1 MSSKNMQ
8 ENSDFRKKPKQRM
21 KIVAGLGSIEEYI
34 PYVEA
39 GADELFCGYV
49 PYWWS
54 QKYGTLSPLNRREVL
69 AYHVQIGAFEDLK
82 ILSNLVKIYGVPV
95 TIALNALYYVKEQ
108 YEEIA
113 SIVASCM
120 EIGFDSF
127 IIADPALV
135 FFLREKGIRCN
146 ILLSGEMSE
155 VNSLFLEQMS
165 KYDISRV
172 IFHRKNSFSDME
184 SCVRKTKEKI
194 PEYEAFVLN
203 EMCHFTGAYCNSLH
217 CDELGHLCKVP
228 YQLGSYGKPAFQSN
242 VLYQSKEN
250 LHTVYKTQEE
260 KPGCM
265 LDSSVTASVE
275 YEPKMKVFK
284 SKTAACAPGA
294 NEEAEIDGY
303 LPGANE
309 EAEID
314 GYLPGANEE
323 AEIDGY
329 LPGANEEV
337 EIDGYLTGATGCGLC
352 ALASLQTAGVT
363 HLKVVGRGNYIDY
376 EKEDIRQL
384 KRALTILEE
393 VEALRQ
399 KGSGEVQLHAEFQRR
414 IRTRLFHGECSNN
427 CYYRNHV

>member
-8 ENSDFRKKPKQRM
+8 ENSDFRKKSKQRM

-34 PYVEA
+34 PYVGA

-108 YEEIA
+108 YEEIT

-146 ILLSGEMSE
+146 IHLSGEMSE

-172 IFHRKNSFSDME
+172 IFHRKNSLLDME

-228 YQLGSYGKPAFQSN
+228 YQLGSYGESAFQSN

-260 KPGCM
+260 QSDCM
-265 LDSSVTASVE
+265 SDSSVTTLADS
-275 YEPKMKVFK
+275 EPKMKVFK
-284 SKTAACAPGA
+284 SKTAACAPGT

-314 GYLPGANEE
+314 GYL
-323 AEIDGY
+323 
-329 LPGANEEV
+329 
-337 EIDGYLTGATGCGLC
+337 TGVTGCGLC

-393 VEALRQ
+393 VETLRQ
-399 KGSGEVQLHAEFQRR
+399 KDSGEVQLHAEFQRR

>member
-54 QKYGTLSPLNRREVL
+54 QKYGTLSPLNRREVF

-146 ILLSGEMSE
+146 IHLSGEMSE

-309 EAEID
+309 E
-314 GYLPGANEE
+314 
-323 AEIDGY
+323 
-329 LPGANEEV
+329 V

-399 KGSGEVQLHAEFQRR
+399 KDSGEVQLHAEFQRR

>member
-323 AEIDGY
+323 
-329 LPGANEEV
+329 V

>member
-8 ENSDFRKKPKQRM
+8 ENSDFRKKSKQRM

-34 PYVEA
+34 PYVGA

-108 YEEIA
+108 YEEIT

-146 ILLSGEMSE
+146 IHLSGEMSE

-172 IFHRKNSFSDME
+172 IFHRKNSLLDME

-265 LDSSVTASVE
+265 SDSSVTASVE
-275 YEPKMKVFK
+275 YEPKMKGYK
-284 SKTAACAPGA
+284 SKTAACAPGT
-294 NEEAEIDGY
+294 NEEEAEIDGY

-314 GYLPGANEE
+314 GYL
-323 AEIDGY
+323 
-329 LPGANEEV
+329 
-337 EIDGYLTGATGCGLC
+337 TGVTGCGLC

-393 VEALRQ
+393 VETLRQ
-399 KGSGEVQLHAEFQRR
+399 KDSGEVQLHAEFQRR

>member
-8 ENSDFRKKPKQRM
+8 ENSDFRKKSKQRM

-146 ILLSGEMSE
+146 IHLSGEMSE
-155 VNSLFLEQMS
+155 VNSLFLEQMA

-242 VLYQSKEN
+242 VLYQSKES

-275 YEPKMKVFK
+275 YEPKMKGYK
-284 SKTAACAPGA
+284 SKTDACAPGT
-294 NEEAEIDGY
+294 NEEEAEIDGY
-303 LPGANE
+303 L
-309 EAEID
+309 
-314 GYLPGANEE
+314 
-323 AEIDGY
+323 
-329 LPGANEEV
+329 
-337 EIDGYLTGATGCGLC
+337 TGVTGCGLC

-399 KGSGEVQLHAEFQRR
+399 KDSGEVQLHAEFQRR

>member
-8 ENSDFRKKPKQRM
+8 ENSDFRKKSKQRM

-309 EAEID
+309 E
-314 GYLPGANEE
+314 
-323 AEIDGY
+323 
-329 LPGANEEV
+329 V

>member
-8 ENSDFRKKPKQRM
+8 ENSDFGKKSKQRM

-135 FFLREKGIRCN
+135 FFLREKGIHCN
-146 ILLSGEMSE
+146 IHLSGEMSE
-155 VNSLFLEQMS
+155 VNSLFLEQMA

-172 IFHRKNSFSDME
+172 IFHRKNSFLDME

-228 YQLGSYGKPAFQSN
+228 YQLGCYEESAFQSN

-260 KPGCM
+260 KSDCM

-275 YEPKMKVFK
+275 YEPKMKVYK
-284 SKTAACAPGA
+284 SKTDVCVPGA

-303 LPGANE
+303 LSRANE

-314 GYLPGANEE
+314 GYLIGE
-323 AEIDGY
+323 
-329 LPGANEEV
+329 
-337 EIDGYLTGATGCGLC
+337 TGCGLC

-399 KGSGEVQLHAEFQRR
+399 KDSGEVQLHAEFQRR
-414 IRTRLFHGECSNN
+414 IRTRLFYGECSHN

>member
-309 EAEID
+309 E
-314 GYLPGANEE
+314 
-323 AEIDGY
+323 
-329 LPGANEEV
+329 V

>member
-8 ENSDFRKKPKQRM
+8 ENSDFRKKSKQRM

-146 ILLSGEMSE
+146 IHLSGEMSE

-265 LDSSVTASVE
+265 LDSSVTTLADSKT
-275 YEPKMKVFK
+275 KMKVFK
-284 SKTAACAPGA
+284 SKTAACAPGT
-294 NEEAEIDGY
+294 NEEEAEIDGY

-329 LPGANEEV
+329 L
-337 EIDGYLTGATGCGLC
+337 TGVTGCGLC

-393 VEALRQ
+393 VEALAQ
-399 KGSGEVQLHAEFQRR
+399 KDSGEVQLHAEFQRR